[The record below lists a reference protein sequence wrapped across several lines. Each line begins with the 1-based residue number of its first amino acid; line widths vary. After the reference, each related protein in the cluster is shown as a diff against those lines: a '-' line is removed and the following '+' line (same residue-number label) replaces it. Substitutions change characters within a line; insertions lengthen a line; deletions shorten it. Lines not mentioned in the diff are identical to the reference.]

1 MVNSCFASKVLSS
14 KPMSTAKTIKNNII
28 PSPRPSKTNTCL
40 ACGADGIKRGR
51 RYCSN
56 TCRQQ
61 MFWVLSLSKGLLRVF
76 NARYAAFSFNKSYVI
91 LDVLPIWSKEISRF
105 VHKRVTGRKPA
116 EDLKHL
122 VLQSGRE
129 WYHAINN
136 KSSKSYASLCILK
149 KNNNHKVSLNSIKP
163 EKKVRPRLSNSERAS
178 LKFLKIKTDDL
189 FSDEQ
194 VPKIK
199 TAYKK
204 LAKIHHPDVGGDAE
218 KFKKLNDAHQQMM
231 MWAENPQFT
240 AKKALADCWSYD
252 GSTSRWSPPL

>member
-1 MVNSCFASKVLSS
+1 MANIFFASKVLSFKS
-14 KPMSTAKTIKNNII
+14 MPATKTIKKDII
-28 PSPRPSKTNTCL
+28 PSSRPSKTNTCL
-40 ACGADGIKRGR
+40 ACGVDGIKPRR

-61 MFWVLSLSKGLLRVF
+61 MLWVLSLSKGLLRVF
-76 NARYAAFSFNKSYVI
+76 NARYAAFSFNKGYVI
-91 LDVLPIWSKEISRF
+91 LDVLPIWSKDISRF

-122 VLQSGRE
+122 VLQSGTE

-149 KNNNHKVSLNSIKP
+149 KNNNHKVSPKSIRP
-163 EKKVRPRLSNSERAS
+163 EKKVRPRLSKSERTS
-178 LKFLKIKTDDL
+178 LKLLKIKTDDL
-189 FSDEQ
+189 FCDEQ